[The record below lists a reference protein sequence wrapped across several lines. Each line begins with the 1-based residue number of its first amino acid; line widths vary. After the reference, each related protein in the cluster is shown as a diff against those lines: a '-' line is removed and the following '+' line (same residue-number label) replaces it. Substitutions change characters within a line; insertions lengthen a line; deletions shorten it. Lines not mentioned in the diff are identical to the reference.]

1 MQEHH
6 AEKGDFTHKLE
17 NAIPGYGMERN
28 SDVAKE
34 IIADHAGDDAPWV
47 HHTMSWKLFAS
58 LTAMSFLWVG
68 SQIPL
73 YLLGGVFPL
82 MYNDIGGYDR
92 YIWLIVGYLIPNAA
106 LCPFV
111 GALSD
116 LIGRKVVAAIGQ
128 VLLVIG
134 PLVTVTA
141 NNMNVAIGGMV
152 IAGLGAGLNELIALA
167 GTAELVPV
175 KKRGLYVGMV
185 VFTIL
190 PFCPS
195 VLWAQ
200 LIAHASNWRYVGIP
214 ICVWNFIGLVMV
226 IVFYDDPAK
235 HKQIDKKQV
244 LKEVDY
250 IGGALSI
257 AGCTLFMMGLQWG
270 AVQYE
275 WAGSA
280 HVLVPFV
287 LGFALII
294 AFFVYEAKF
303 AKYPM
308 VPPKMFSVDKR
319 SMICLLLVTFF
330 SGGNFFVLLLFWP
343 TEIYNVYGDDYLQ
356 VGIRSLPIGFGIIGG
371 AVLALVSIPIIKGRT
386 KLLMIFATGL
396 MTAATGLL
404 SLARKDN
411 LNAVYA
417 IVTLASIGVGMVIV
431 PASIIAQVI
440 CPPELIGTITA
451 ITLAIRYLGGAIGFS
466 AYYNIFF
473 PKLSD
478 YLREESA
485 INLVVQGVSLDPN
498 ALTTLLTLGAQAKYP
513 ALREFIKTGYGVIDR
528 SDECFDKVISAVQD
542 GMVEAYKWPY
552 WMSIAFGGI
561 CFIASFG
568 IKDIRHYL

>member
-1 MQEHH
+1 MIDS
-6 AEKGDFTHKLE
+6 EKGDFSHKLE
-17 NAIPGYGMERN
+17 NATPGYGMERN
-28 SDVAKE
+28 SKVANE
-34 IIADHAGDDAPWV
+34 IIADHDPDTNPWV
-47 HHTMSWKLFAS
+47 HHKMSWKLFAS

-82 MYNDIGGYDR
+82 IYNDIGGYDK

-141 NNMNVAIGGMV
+141 HDMNVAIGGMV

-175 KKRGLYVGMV
+175 KKRGTYVGLV

-200 LIAHASNWRYVGIP
+200 LIAHASDWRYVGIP

-226 IVFYDDPAK
+226 LVFYDDPAK
-235 HKQIDKKQV
+235 HKQINKKQV
-244 LKEVDY
+244 LREVDY

-257 AGCTLFMMGLQWG
+257 TGVTLFMMGLQWG

-275 WAGSA
+275 WSSA
-280 HVLVPFV
+280 HVLVPFLIGFV
-287 LGFALII
+287 LIMV
-294 AFFVYEAKF
+294 FFFYEVKF

-308 VPPKMFSVDKR
+308 VPKALFSKEKR
-319 SMICLLLVTFF
+319 TMICLLLITFF

-343 TEIYNVYGDDYLQ
+343 TEVYNVYGDDYLG

-386 KLLMIFATGL
+386 RLLMIFATGL
-396 MTAATGLL
+396 MTAATGCL

-431 PASIIAQVI
+431 PASIIAQVV
-440 CPPELIGTITA
+440 CPPQLIGTITA

-473 PKLSD
+473 PKLAD
-478 YLREESA
+478 YLTEKSA
-485 INLVVQGVSLDPN
+485 INLVIQGVSLDPN
-498 ALTTLLTLGAQAKYP
+498 ALKTLLTLGAQAQYP

-528 SDECFDKVISAVQD
+528 SDDCFAKVISAVQD

-552 WMSIAFGGI
+552 WMSIAFGSI

-568 IKDIRHYL
+568 LKDIKHYL